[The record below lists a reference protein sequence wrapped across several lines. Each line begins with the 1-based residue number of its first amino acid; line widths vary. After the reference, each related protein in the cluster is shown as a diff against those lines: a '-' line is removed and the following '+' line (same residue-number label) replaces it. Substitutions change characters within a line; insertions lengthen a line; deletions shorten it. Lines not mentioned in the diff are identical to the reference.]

1 MSKRSDFV
9 RTKKV
14 ILFGVILVLITSLN
28 ITGLYASKGTPEA
41 NIGITADVTAGNAE
55 EFHAAVSAAMK
66 EVKDIVKVRIENYD
80 QKVYDIN
87 SAVNAILND
96 NVELFYIKDCTSSW
110 MQDKGKSSGIITV
123 NINYRYPKDDINRMK
138 IELNNKTDSVISSA
152 INADMNDNAKELM
165 LHDYIVM
172 NTINSYADLKLD
184 SDITKLMEQLKD
196 MKSLLGGSTPEEL
209 STAYSVLVGGKG
221 DDKGYARAMKLLLNK
236 VGIECLIV
244 EGDDDT
250 WNIVKI
256 EGDYYHLDASAD
268 KLKNDEGKEVLT
280 HDYFNVSD
288 KEMSM
293 RCQWDTSIYP
303 ACTSNKCNYF
313 YRNNTIVSNVDE
325 FKAQTKK
332 AIEDVKDSIS
342 IRVIEFDKT
351 VYNISDTIN
360 TIANENPLLD
370 DIAEWYWAEN
380 NSLGTVNVIFKYDLP
395 KSEVISKRQKTE
407 EKANDII
414 KTIIRPDMNDYSKVL
429 AIHDYIIDHA
439 VYDSENADKN
449 TIPPEEHDAYGV
461 LVKGIG
467 VCDSYTEAMK
477 LLLDKAGV
485 ECITVVGDE
494 TDGSDDA
501 KNDIGHAWSI
511 VKIGGSYYHIDATWD
526 DAGEEYGSNKSKY
539 YYFNVTDEE
548 MKKTHVWDQTKYP
561 ACTSTEYNYF
571 YKKNLVAKSQAD
583 VRNIIKNALN
593 AKAGQ
598 LTFKIADFES
608 GGYDLEQ
615 LIEDAFYRSKLRRL
629 DGASW
634 YTYKDLGIIDI
645 EFEY

>member
-1 MSKRSDFV
+1 V
-9 RTKKV
+9 GTKKA
-14 ILFGVILVLITSLN
+14 ILFGVIVILITSLN
-28 ITGLYASKGTPEA
+28 ITGLYASEGKGISEA
-41 NIGITADVTAGNAE
+41 YIGITADMTAGSAE
-55 EFHAAVSAAMK
+55 EFHAAVSEAMK
-66 EVKDIVKVRIENYD
+66 EVKDVIKVRIGNYD
-80 QKVYDIN
+80 QKIYDIN

-96 NVELFYIKDCTSSW
+96 NVELFYVKDCTSSW
-110 MQDKGKSSGIITV
+110 VQDKDKNSGIITV
-123 NINYRYPKDDINRMK
+123 NINYRYPKDDIDKMK
-138 IELNNKTDSVISSA
+138 SELNNKIDSVINSVT
-152 INADMNDNAKELM
+152 NADMNGNAKELM

-172 NTINSYADLKLD
+172 NTVNGYEDLTLD
-184 SDITKLMEQLKD
+184 SNITTFMEQLKD
-196 MKSLLGGSTPEEL
+196 IKAMLEDSAPEEL
-209 STAYSVLVGGKG
+209 STAYSVLVRGKG

-236 VGIECLIV
+236 AGIECIVV
-244 EGDDDT
+244 EGAGYT

-268 KLKNDEGKEVLT
+268 KLKNKEGKGVLT

-303 ACTSNKCNYF
+303 SCTSNKCNYF
-313 YRNNTIVSNVDE
+313 YKNNTIVNNAEE

-332 AIEDVKDSIS
+332 AIEEVKDSIS
-342 IRVIEFDKT
+342 IRVTEFDKT
-351 VYNISDTIN
+351 VYNISDAIN

-370 DIAEWYWAEN
+370 DISEWYWAEN
-380 NSLGTVNVIFKYDLP
+380 DSLGTVNVIFKYDLP

-407 EKANDII
+407 EKANNII
-414 KTIIRPDMNDYSKVL
+414 KTVIRPNMDDYSKVL
-429 AIHDYIIDHA
+429 AVHDYIIDHA

-494 TDGSDDA
+494 ADGSADA
-501 KNDIGHAWSI
+501 KNDIGHAWNI
-511 VKIGGSYYHIDATWD
+511 VNIEGSYYHIDATWD
-526 DAGEEYGSNKSKY
+526 DAGEEGRSNKSKY

-548 MKKTHVWDQTKYP
+548 IKRTHVWDQTKYP
-561 ACTSTEYNYF
+561 ACTSTEHNYF

-593 AKAGQ
+593 SKAEQ

-608 GGYDLEQ
+608 GGYDLEK
-615 LIEDAFYRSKLRRL
+615 LIEDAFYKSKLRRL

-634 YTYKDLGIIDI
+634 YTYKELGIIDV